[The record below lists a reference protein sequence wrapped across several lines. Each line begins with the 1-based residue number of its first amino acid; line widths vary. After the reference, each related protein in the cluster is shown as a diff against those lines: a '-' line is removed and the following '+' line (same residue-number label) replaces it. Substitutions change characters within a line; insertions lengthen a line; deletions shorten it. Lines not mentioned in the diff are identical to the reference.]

1 MKQAN
6 QETLKRLAK
15 QIDWKS
21 RTKSNESWRKWLD
34 AVNDFMGV
42 CDKWQIH
49 YLIPEKTMGKHK
61 IEGGEIVGKVPIE
74 EQIKRIKGCPRN
86 DNMWIQY
93 QNVEYNCARH
103 LADNEN
109 PYINEL
115 RKKITN
121 LAENKDYAK
130 YFIYTLEQEV
140 I

>member
-1 MKQAN
+1 MKKAT
-6 QETLKRLAK
+6 QETLAKLAK
-15 QIDWKS
+15 RIDWKS

-34 AVNDFMGV
+34 AVNEFMGM
-42 CDKWQIH
+42 CDKWQLH

-61 IEGGEIVGKVPIE
+61 IECGEIVGKVPIE
-74 EQIKRIKGCPRN
+74 EQIKSIKSSPRSQTR
-86 DNMWIQY
+86 WIQY

-121 LAENKDYAK
+121 LAENRDYAK